1 MASDDHQKG
10 LQHNVNHLKAPKK
23 KNYVLAIL
31 CGEEHFSEEPL
42 PYVPSTPEMIM
53 NN

>member
-1 MASDDHQKG
+1 
-10 LQHNVNHLKAPKK
+10 LKAPKK

-31 CGEEHFSEEPL
+31 CGEEHFSAEEPL